1 VRRTWLGM
9 TALGILA
16 GFLIVLFIFFSWYPK
31 IYKGV
36 VLEGVDLSGYSRE
49 EVTQLVTSWQPKY
62 QNKSIVVFYND
73 TKSQVDAGTIDLDI
87 DVNATLDEVWN
98 YGRRGSWW
106 ERIKEI
112 RTGWEDGYPI
122 SLAIKY
128 NEIKLDSLVG
138 QWKDMIDR
146 PPRNAV
152 INLWT
157 KKIVPH
163 ELGYA
168 LESDVVRPLILEAFT
183 KSDNNAITLP
193 VKVLQPKVTMEDITN
208 AGMKE
213 ILSSYT
219 TTFNSED
226 ANRTD
231 NIKLAALKA
240 NGTILYP
247 GKIFSFN
254 EIVGPRE
261 KEYGF
266 KEALEIVDG
275 EFVPGV
281 GGGICQVSSTLYN
294 AVLLANLD
302 IVERYNH
309 SKPLS
314 YVPLGQDATVAYDVL
329 DFKFRNNTDGP
340 LLIMTEVEDN
350 KLVVGILGQH
360 LLTQKVEIQH
370 EDRQTIPPSIVKKED
385 PNLYLGETRIDQ
397 EGKPGYK
404 VTTLRVVWS
413 KGRQIS
419 REVLSKDEYLGDDT
433 IVKIGTKVPP
443 FVEKD
448 KKKTGQVSAK

>member
-1 VRRTWLGM
+1 M
-9 TALGILA
+9 TAISILV
-16 GFLIVLFIFFSWYPK
+16 GFFSLIFIFFFWYPK
-31 IYKGV
+31 IYKGA
-36 VLEGVDLSGYSRE
+36 VLEGVDLSGYSRD
-49 EVTQLVTSWQPKY
+49 EVTQLLSSWQNEY
-62 QNKSIVVFYND
+62 RNKSIIVYYGD
-73 TKSQVDAGTIDLDI
+73 EKTKVDANSIDLDI

-98 YGRRGSWW
+98 YGRYGSWY
-106 ERIKEI
+106 ERIKNI
-112 RTGWEDGYPI
+112 RTGWKEGYPI

-128 NEIKLDSLVG
+128 NEGKLDSLIG
-138 QWKDMIDR
+138 EWKKKVDH

-157 KKIVPH
+157 KKISSH
-163 ELGYA
+163 ELGYT
-168 LESDVVRPLILEAFT
+168 LESDDLRPLILDAF
-183 KSDNNAITLP
+183 KKDDHNAVTLP
-193 VKVLQPKVTMEDITN
+193 IKVIYPKVTMEDITSS
-208 AGMKE
+208 GMKE

-219 TTFNSED
+219 TTFNSGD
-226 ANRTD
+226 VNRTD
-231 NIKLAALKA
+231 NIKLAAMKA

-254 EIVGPRE
+254 EVVGPRE

-350 KLVVGILGQH
+350 KLVVGILGQNP
-360 LLTQKVEIQH
+360 LTTKVEIQH
-370 EDRQTIPPSIVKKED
+370 EDQQTIPPSIVKKED
-385 PNLYLGETRIDQ
+385 PNLYLGETQVDQ

-419 REVLSKDEYLGDDT
+419 REVLSKDVYLEENT
-433 IVKIGTKVPP
+433 IIKIGTKVPP
-443 FVEKD
+443 FVGKD
-448 KKKTGQVSAK
+448 KKQMGQVSTK

>member
-1 VRRTWLGM
+1 VKKTWLGM
-9 TALGILA
+9 TALGIL
-16 GFLIVLFIFFSWYPK
+16 VSFFSLVFTFFSLYPK
-31 IYKGV
+31 VYKGV
-36 VLEGVDLSGYSRE
+36 VLEGVDIGGYSRE
-49 EVTQLVTSWQPKY
+49 EVTQLLSSWQTKY
-62 QNKSIVVFYND
+62 HNKSVMIHYGD
-73 TKSQVDAGTIDLDI
+73 IESKVDADTIELDI

-98 YGRRGSWW
+98 YGRHGSWW
-106 ERIKEI
+106 ERINEI
-112 RTGWEDGYPI
+112 KTGWKEGYPI
-122 SLAIKY
+122 SLTFKY
-128 NEIKLDSLVG
+128 NEVKLDRLIG
-138 QWKDMIDR
+138 QWKDTIDH

-157 KKIVPH
+157 GKIIPH

-168 LESDVVRPLILEAFT
+168 LESDNLVPMILETF
-183 KSDNNAITLP
+183 KKDNSSAITLP
-193 VKVLQPKVTMEDITN
+193 IKVIHPKVTMEDITS
-208 AGMKE
+208 AGMRE

-219 TTFNSED
+219 TTFNNED
-226 ANRTD
+226 INRTD
-231 NIKLAALKA
+231 NIKLAALKT

-247 GKIFSFN
+247 GNIFSFN
-254 EIVGPRE
+254 EVVGPRE

-360 LLTQKVEIQH
+360 PLTTKVEIQH
-370 EDRQTIPPSIVKKED
+370 EDRQTVPPSIVKKED
-385 PNLYLGETRIDQ
+385 PNLYLGETQVDQ

-419 REVLSKDEYLGDDT
+419 REVLSKDVYLGEDT
-433 IVKIGTKVPP
+433 IEKIGTKVPP

-448 KKKTGQVSAK
+448 KKQTGQVSVK

>member
-1 VRRTWLGM
+1 M
-9 TALGILA
+9 TALGILV
-16 GFLIVLFIFFSWYPK
+16 GIFSIMFIFFTWYPK
-31 IYKGV
+31 VYKGV

-49 EVTQLVTSWQPKY
+49 EVVQLLSSWQKEYP
-62 QNKSIVVFYND
+62 NKSIIVNYGD
-73 TKSQVDAGTIDLDI
+73 AKAKVDADNIDFDLD
-87 DVNATLDEVWN
+87 VKATLDEVFN

-106 ERIKEI
+106 ERAKIIK
-112 RTGWEDGYPI
+112 TGWQDGYPI
-122 SLAIKY
+122 PLAIKY
-128 NEIKLDSLVG
+128 DEVKFDNLVEK
-138 QWKDMIDR
+138 WKELIDR
-146 PPRNAV
+146 PPHNAV

-157 KKIVPH
+157 GVIAPQ

-168 LESDVVRPLILEAFT
+168 LETDTIKPLIFEAL
-183 KSDNNAITLP
+183 KKNDKNAITLP
-193 VKVLQPKVTMEDITN
+193 IKVINPKVTMENITS
-208 AGMKE
+208 AGIRKF
-213 ILSSYT
+213 LSRYT
-219 TTFNSED
+219 TSFNSGD
-226 ANRTD
+226 SNRTE
-231 NIKLAALKA
+231 NIKLAALKT

-247 GKIFSFN
+247 GQIFSFN

-275 EFVPGV
+275 EFVPGI

-314 YVPLGQDATVAYDVL
+314 YVPLGRDATVAYDSL

-360 LLTQKVEIQH
+360 TLKETVEIQH
-370 EDRQTIPPSIVKKED
+370 EDRQMIPPTIVKKED
-385 PNLYLGETRIDQ
+385 ANLYLGETQVDQ
-397 EGKPGYK
+397 EGKPGYG

-413 KGRQIS
+413 NGRQIS
-419 REVLSKDEYLGDDT
+419 REVLSKDVYQGEDT
-433 IVKIGTKVPP
+433 IVKVGTKIPP
-443 FVEKD
+443 FVEKTD
-448 KKKTGQVSAK
+448 KKETVKPTMKKQ